1 MAISTIISWCKSFF
15 GLPPQSIHRVAT
27 ALSAEVP
34 DLNPQTQWT
43 DQENDEVAKV
53 EKRLAHWATHQTQ
66 INAQILNAY
75 LMLEREGFIDIYK
88 SDLELE
94 LPKMVSFEQNF
105 NQMKI
110 IAQHNHGKIFEVD
123 DNKVTIWRA
132 VESAVRQYEREV
144 LGSSA
149 YL

>member
-15 GLPPQSIHRVAT
+15 GLPPQPIHRVAT
-27 ALSAEVP
+27 ALTAEVP
-34 DLNPQTQWT
+34 AHTPQTQWT
-43 DQENDEVAKV
+43 AQEIDEVAKV

-75 LMLEREGFIDIYK
+75 LTLEREGFIDIYK